1 MKKPSCQGRLLR
13 GCTVAISVS
22 TAVCMAEI
30 FRLQICRADHLRFAL
45 FIYAKH
51 TIKIEKSQSKLQA
64 HSPAEPKDPFRLAE
78 LQHHRDCQGQRP
90 EPVTVPQ
97 VPLRAPAERRHPAAS
112 RAPRRR
118 PAMERDH
125 PAKLQLNHPSST
137 APQRS
142 FLICASATTKGLT
155 IKAMNYT
162 PGDLALTV
170 NQTSSPPRPHSTR
183 RPPERRPA
191 AIKSRR

>member
-51 TIKIEKSQSKLQA
+51 TIKIEKSQSKLPRRA
-64 HSPAEPKDPFRLAE
+64 HGLHSLRPHFPAEPKDPFRLAE

-90 EPVTVPQ
+90 EPVP

-125 PAKLQLNHPSST
+125 PAKLQMNHPSST

-142 FLICASATTKGLT
+142 FLICASATTKG
-155 IKAMNYT
+155 
-162 PGDLALTV
+162 
-170 NQTSSPPRPHSTR
+170 
-183 RPPERRPA
+183 
-191 AIKSRR
+191 